1 MKKIETVETSERENS
16 IKEAKKKRSK
26 EEKLRRSWLNSSKTL
41 QKQQKGGGF
50 EG

>member
-1 MKKIETVETSERENS
+1 MKIAETSESENP

-26 EEKLRRSWLNSSKTL
+26 EEKLRRSWLKSSKTI
-41 QKQQKGGGF
+41 QKQQKGSGF